1 MPRADDGSVKSRIAD
16 SSTVLLQGI
25 GKIEVTSSVRAAG
38 NAARVFQ
45 SEGTCFIRY
54 HQIEAISRIG
64 VEESGTLTAGTVMS
78 HTGIHLQ
85 PDHPNPTVAATRSGR
100 KRNAVTCKADIIE
113 VVHLRQFLNLLG
125 YALRQNVTVF
135 PFRCYAHKHMPA

>member
-54 HQIEAISRIG
+54 HQVEAISRIG
-64 VEESGTLTAGTVMS
+64 VEESGTLTQHELSCPIQASTS
-78 HTGIHLQ
+78 SRITRTLLYLQ
-85 PDHPNPTVAATRSGR
+85 HG
-100 KRNAVTCKADIIE
+100 
-113 VVHLRQFLNLLG
+113 LG
-125 YALRQNVTVF
+125 ENGMQ
-135 PFRCYAHKHMPA
+135 